1 MSNSDIVSGTLD
13 LLILK
18 TLSEGP
24 LHGYGIAKRIRSASA
39 DVLRIGDNVLYPAL
53 HRLAD
58 RGELSGRWGTTDS
71 GREARI
77 YRLTRKGRTRLD
89 RESARWR
96 ERSEAALRILGGDA

>member
-18 TLSEGP
+18 TLADEP
-24 LHGYGIAKRIRSASA
+24 LHGYGIASA

-58 RGELSGRWGTTDS
+58 RGDLSGRWGTTAS

-77 YRLTRKGRTRLD
+77 YRLTRKGKARLA
-89 RESARWR
+89 RESARWM